1 MDSWLKG
8 RGVRLKLG
16 KRFVRL
22 ELCPLMCARSG
33 TSLDCKS
40 LRRWFESICALMSR
54 SSNGEGNGLL
64 SHPCGFDSC
73 TRHFCFARS
82 TEKDSS
88 LLSRRCGFKSRAKH
102 FGYVAKRLCSGLL
115 TRQTQVRPL
124 SCPLRSGDVTAAYRS
139 SKPGVRVQSPFRAS
153 DQQKS
158 WLLWVH
164 SSVGRASGC

>member
-1 MDSWLKG
+1 
-8 RGVRLKLG
+8 
-16 KRFVRL
+16 
-22 ELCPLMCARSG
+22 
-33 TSLDCKS
+33 
-40 LRRWFESICALMSR
+40 MSR

-82 TEKDSS
+82 TEEDSS
-88 LLSRRCGFKSRAKH
+88 LLSRKCGFKSRAKH
-102 FGYVAKRLCSGLL
+102 YGYVAKRLCSGLL

-158 WLLWVH
+158 WFLWV
-164 SSVGRASGC
+164 SSPAVPSFWSFVQWQGTCLIRSLRGFESRSSDHASLA